1 MTPEMQ
7 TTETPVAGAAGD
19 QPLIRCSELQKWYGG
34 VHALKGVDLD
44 LGYNEVVGLVGD
56 NGAGKSTLIKI
67 LSGAHRPDSGQ
78 ILFQG
83 MPVRF
88 ASPREAMDLGIE
100 TIYQYN
106 ALAPTLSIE
115 RNIFIG
121 REPVNRRI
129 GRIGNMDF
137 RRMGREAM
145 AALRDVGLR
154 LRSPQTPVEE
164 LSGGERQGVTI
175 ARAMYFKTRVL
186 ILDEPTNHLS
196 IKETNKVLGWVEGL
210 KSQGI
215 TSIFITHNL
224 HHVFP
229 IADRLCVL
237 SRGEKTA
244 EMNKAETSIEE
255 VADLIV

>member
-1 MTPEMQ
+1 MKTS
-7 TTETPVAGAAGD
+7 ETPVAGAAGD
-19 QPLIRCSELQKWYGG
+19 EPLIRCSALEKWYGG
-34 VHALKGVDLD
+34 VHALKRVDLD

-83 MPVRF
+83 RPVRF

-121 REPVNRRI
+121 REPVNRHI

-145 AALRDVGLR
+145 AALRDVGLH

-244 EMNKAETSIEE
+244 EMNTAETSIEE